1 MFNRMV
7 SKLGSQ
13 RPESIHCSVQTS
25 GMWKTKLEYDQYIS
39 NISLT
44 NDIESSWAR
53 KKHSCHKA
61 EAHKHNSSIKIGQ
74 KRTWLIIQ
82 GSDNN
87 AVIKMFAKQVISLFY
102 IKLTNTSCSLQ
113 YIC

>member
-1 MFNRMV
+1 MFNPMV

-53 KKHSCHKA
+53 K
-61 EAHKHNSSIKIGQ
+61 NIPV
-74 KRTWLIIQ
+74 T
-82 GSDNN
+82 
-87 AVIKMFAKQVISLFY
+87 KQ
-102 IKLTNTSCSLQ
+102 KLTSTTAL
-113 YIC
+113 